1 MKRQTGESQGQGLIP
16 PMEKVQEVVLD
27 LKNMIHELSPEG
39 PLEYVRLRHAQ
50 REVLP
55 KSHRTERR
63 HRERNGRL
71 AFVTRR

>member
-1 MKRQTGESQGQGLIP
+1 MKRQTGESQGQGLIL
-16 PMEKVQEVVLD
+16 PMEKVQELLD

-39 PLEYVRLRHAQ
+39 TLVYVRLRHAQ

-63 HRERNGRL
+63 CRERNGRL